1 MSNKEKPEVN
11 ESAIKQNVVLKGIA
25 VELIKMAYPKISN
38 LNDMLEPH
46 GFKVVPIQKEI
57 KHT

>member
-1 MSNKEKPEVN
+1 MSDKNKSEVS

-46 GFKVVPIQKEI
+46 GFKVVPIKEI
-57 KHT
+57 KHN